1 MELPRQVRSSFKQGC
16 AAAYGGGQM
25 PLGGRGWSGWNDD
38 LLFKHAQ
45 AFIAVSE
52 SLLAAPGHARVQS
65 EKVGFHF
72 KFDRRCKQ
80 VACLPPFESR
90 CDGCRIE
97 AGSFCPGSQAFG
109 ALEFAPRI
117 AKRGQGDAWVM
128 IFVASEGVGIEPG
141 KADQPPG
148 TFHTFQEFFLGER
161 GGVAALIKARGS
173 IVARD
178 CNAIERRQGSK
189 KRQRSEKRHR
199 SSFRVC
205 LALLRGCSN
214 HAPLSCVMQAGGPRL
229 ACSEAAIR

>member
-1 MELPRQVRSSFKQGC
+1 VIIESPCWLP
-16 AAAYGGGQM
+16 
-25 PLGGRGWSGWNDD
+25 
-38 LLFKHAQ
+38 
-45 AFIAVSE
+45 
-52 SLLAAPGHARVQS
+52 LLALLANLR
-65 EKVGFHF
+65 
-72 KFDRRCKQ
+72 
-80 VACLPPFESR
+80 L
-90 CDGCRIE
+90 E
-97 AGSFCPGSQAFG
+97 AVPAVMDEEG
-109 ALEFAPRI
+109 ALI
-117 AKRGQGDAWVM
+117 
-128 IFVASEGVGIEPG
+128 
-141 KADQPPG
+141 PPG

-161 GGVAALIKARGS
+161 GGVAALIKASGS